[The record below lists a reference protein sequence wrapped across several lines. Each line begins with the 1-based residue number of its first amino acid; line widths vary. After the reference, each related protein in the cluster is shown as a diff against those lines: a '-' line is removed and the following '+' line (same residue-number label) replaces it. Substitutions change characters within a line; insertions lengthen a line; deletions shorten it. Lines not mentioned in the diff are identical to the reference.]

1 MMLANKILKS
11 RNALSTRTKLPRT
24 TLQTL
29 SGNSGIALVDRNA
42 DAGCCC
48 EHGTAGKDA
57 GEAELIGFG

>member
-11 RNALSTRTKLPRT
+11 RNTLSTRTKLPRT

-29 SGNSGIALVDRNA
+29 PRNSRIALINRNGN
-42 DAGCCC
+42 AGRCSQ
-48 EHGTAGKDA
+48 HDTAGEDA